1 MASVPCV
8 QLRADRL
15 TFSTDGQFADD
26 HANVRCALAAGEGV
40 LSLSGSGGAPVVL
53 RGLASPTSA
62 SAAVSVGYSTWKA
75 PVRFVTTA
83 PLSVTSPATGVLTAV
98 ANGPLTVDASTA
110 EIGDRVLVAG
120 QSSAWQNGI
129 YVVAAAGAVGVS
141 AYRLERALD
150 FDDGCRVA
158 GSAVV
163 VLDGSE
169 GNSLFINTNDAEP
182 AWTTAD
188 SIAFEQVGAAGGAAG
203 GGGGGG
209 ASSIAANSVGLA
221 EMEHGPAGGE
231 VLFYSAP
238 SADPQMDRAPARL
251 ALGPAGYPL
260 VAGAAVPGYAQ
271 LGASGLAADCVTTAK
286 LADGAVTAA
295 KLGAG
300 AVTEAKLADGAVTTA
315 KLGTSAVTEAKLGAG
330 AVTSDKLGALSV
342 TAGKLAAGAVTA
354 AKLAAG
360 AVTSA
365 SLANGCVT
373 AAKLAAGAVTTA
385 SLANLSVTTAKL
397 ATGAV
402 TGNKLA
408 NDCVTAVKI
417 ATGAI
422 SRTKIANGA
431 VNGSKLAVNLFKP
444 GLVIGTASGQE
455 FISFAEA
462 NEVGLYVD
470 GTPRLRAT
478 STGGVCSGTWTG
490 TSDLKWKDLKGPVS
504 ADPLV
509 ALDCVDGHAWTWRD
523 TGGFGGGVVAQE
535 FQQVCASAVTFDEVL
550 GGLTVNYNAVIA
562 FNLCCNK
569 ALKGECARLA
579 AAVAGLSLAAEAR
592 ERQLSALRQAREANA
607 AQLAVLRT
615 RAADLE
621 AAVAVAVAGPRP
633 VGPTLQGADRAAPQ

>member
-169 GNSLFINTNDAEP
+169 GNSLFINTNNAEP

-238 SADPQMDRAPARL
+238 SVDPQMDRAPARL

-315 KLGTSAVTEAKLGAG
+315 KLGASAVTEAKLGAG
-330 AVTSDKLGALSV
+330 AVTSAKLGALSV

-354 AKLAAG
+354 AKLATG
-360 AVTSA
+360 AVTEA

-373 AAKLAAGAVTTA
+373 AAKLAAGAVTAAKLAAGAVTEA
-385 SLANLSVTTAKL
+385 SLANGCVSTA
-397 ATGAV
+397 
-402 TGNKLA
+402 
-408 NDCVTAVKI
+408 KI
-417 ATGAI
+417 ATGAV
-422 SRTKIANGA
+422 SGAKLADGA
-431 VNGSKLAVNLFKP
+431 VDGAKLNTTLYKT
-444 GLVIGTASGQE
+444 GLILGTEAAQE
-455 FISFAEA
+455 FISFAVA
-462 NEVGLYVD
+462 NEVGMYVNN
-470 GTPRLRAT
+470 TARLRAT
-478 STGGVCSGTWTG
+478 TAGGVCSGTWTG

-504 ADPLV
+504 ADPLA

-523 TGGFGGGVVAQE
+523 TGAFGGGVVAQE
-535 FQQVCASAVTFDEVL
+535 FQEVCASAVTFDEAL

-579 AAVAGLSLAAEAR
+579 AAAAGLSLAAEAR
-592 ERQLSALRQAREANA
+592 ELQLAALRQAREATA

-615 RAADLE
+615 RVAELE
-621 AAVAVAVAGPRP
+621 AAVAVAGPRP
-633 VGPTLQGADRAAPQ
+633 VGPTSQGGAERAALQ